1 VDIFVPKQAGLW
13 GGMQRFVNR
22 MTLILNFLGMQT
34 ALSSEQKLPAFT
46 LDALHDDDFF
56 GARLLDLEPELFNFD
71 WQSRIPSVAISADDS
86 FYYIDMPVKDFEEPD
101 FRFECADGIL
111 FISAEK
117 NTDNPQEDTLLFRRS
132 FSLPEAAA
140 TEGIQATVENN
151 RLKVSIPK
159 R

>member
-1 VDIFVPKQAGLW
+1 VDIFAQKPAGLW
-13 GGMQRFVNR
+13 GGMQTFD
-22 MTLILNFLGMQT
+22 TSYQLSTKFLGMQST
-34 ALSSEQKLPAFT
+34 LTSEQKLPAFT

-86 FYYIDMPVKDFEEPD
+86 FYYIDMPVKDFDASD
-101 FRFECADGIL
+101 FRFECVDGIL

>member
-1 VDIFVPKQAGLW
+1 
-13 GGMQRFVNR
+13 MQTFGKSFCSV
-22 MTLILNFLGMQT
+22 LNFLRMQT
-34 ALSSEQKLPAFT
+34 TISSEQKLPAFT
-46 LDALHDDDFF
+46 LDAFHGDDLF

-86 FYYIDMPVKDFEEPD
+86 FYYIDMPVKDFDASD

-117 NTDNPQEDTLLFRRS
+117 NSDNPQEDTLLFRRS
-132 FSLPEAAA
+132 FSLPEQAA
-140 TEGIQATVENN
+140 TEGIKATVENN

-159 R
+159 S

>member
-1 VDIFVPKQAGLW
+1 
-13 GGMQRFVNR
+13 
-22 MTLILNFLGMQT
+22 MQT